1 MDFDSTTFPLRPA
14 WVEIDLA
21 RLRRNLQLIR
31 RDLPRNVQLL
41 AVVKDEAYGHGAL
54 DVARIAIE
62 EGAWGFGLSTLE
74 EAMALRDAGIAQY
87 NLVRVSSIFPPNC
100 KIVSREDGLQLLQP
114 GEIVF
119 AVIAEMAANEPGRRI
134 AASIGVARPTDVDK
148 YGYLS
153 EHHSYGQTEEEAADY
168 AEDLAATM
176 LATTLGIPFDPDKDY
191 NERKEQYF
199 MGGEI
204 VDTTSL
210 TMAVN
215 AASGGVWTTVVAAA
229 ILI

>member
-1 MDFDSTTFPLRPA
+1 M
-14 WVEIDLA
+14 
-21 RLRRNLQLIR
+21 RLI
-31 RDLPRNVQLL
+31 PRKLFLTRGVGIH
-41 AVVKDEAYGHGAL
+41 KEK
-54 DVARIAIE
+54 
-62 EGAWGFGLSTLE
+62 LSSFEL
-74 EAMALRDAGIAQY
+74 ALRDAGIAQY
-87 NLVRVSSIFPPNC
+87 NLVRVSSIFPPSC
-100 KIVSREDGLQLLQP
+100 KIIPREGGLQLLQP

-153 EHHSYGQTEEEAADY
+153 EHHGYGQTEEEAADY

-176 LATTLGIPFDPDKDY
+176 LATTLGIPFDADKDY
-191 NERKEQYF
+191 NERKEQFF